1 VRGDSALFDFL
12 LHVSL
17 PKFGQISKEEVVLPF
32 CTQSLDVISVVKIV
46 KRRMPAYDRVP
57 DSLVGQHLVASKSR
71 EILQESSTATAFI
84 ILVQANLL
92 RQQNQQA
99 VEIAKKDNKR
109 ASKIAS
115 RQNQLHALIELQ
127 KEWDSERML
136 KLRSAWAAKES
147 DIERLEPDGA

>member
-1 VRGDSALFDFL
+1 
-12 LHVSL
+12 
-17 PKFGQISKEEVVLPF
+17 
-32 CTQSLDVISVVKIV
+32 
-46 KRRMPAYDRVP
+46 M
-57 DSLVGQHLVASKSR
+57 
-71 EILQESSTATAFI
+71 
-84 ILVQANLL
+84 QANLL